1 MMRRSLTVFAAA
13 AGLAF
18 LAGGCA
24 SSPDDPA
31 ATHYWQSDVTSRQ
44 YHRDH
49 SSCEEATHVDA
60 AGQLDPESTSFS
72 AYRDC
77 MIEHGYTLRTY

>member
-1 MMRRSLTVFAAA
+1 MKSIVLAGTAVLLT
-13 AGLAF
+13 LAI
-18 LAGGCA
+18 GGCA
-24 SSPDDPA
+24 SAPQQQGA
-31 ATHYWQSDVTSRQ
+31 TATHYWESNVSSRQ

-49 SSCEEATHVDA
+49 SACEHQTLVDA
-60 AGQLDPESTSFS
+60 DAALDPDSTSFS